1 MAGSFHVVCDS
12 LGYLRES
19 IAKELDLIDENKFN
33 YLWVINWPMFEYS
46 EGFGKWIAA
55 HHPFTMLNED
65 DLKYLEEGEG
75 PAPGPRPILRHRL
88 KRERNRWWLNPYPRP
103 EVQEEVFKALGY
115 TKEAAQARFGFLI
128 KALENGM
135 PPEGGMAFGLDRWVS
150 CWPTPTRSAA

>member
-33 YLWVINWPMFEYS
+33 YLWVINWPMFEYD

-65 DLKYLEEGEG
+65 DLKYLEEGED
-75 PAPGPRPILRHRL
+75 PHQAHAQSYDIVLN
-88 KRERNRWWLNPYPRP
+88 RERNRWWLNPYPRP
-103 EVQEEVFKALGY
+103 
-115 TKEAAQARFGFLI
+115 
-128 KALENGM
+128 
-135 PPEGGMAFGLDRWVS
+135 
-150 CWPTPTRSAA
+150 RSARKGLQGPRLHQGSRPGPLWLLD